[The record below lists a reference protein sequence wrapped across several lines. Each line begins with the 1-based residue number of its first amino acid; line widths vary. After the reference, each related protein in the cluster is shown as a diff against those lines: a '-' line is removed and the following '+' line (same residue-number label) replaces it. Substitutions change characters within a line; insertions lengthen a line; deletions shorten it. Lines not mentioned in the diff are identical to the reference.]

1 MVSPPL
7 SGVCHIVRGFRYGR
21 SRPDG
26 DVVARAI
33 RRRSGRRGVSG
44 EVRLGVCA
52 DVETNGVVASFGEG
66 MPMGYGESS
75 AQPMA
80 KAVSRVTRVSGMP
93 KRMKVADE

>member
-1 MVSPPL
+1 M
-7 SGVCHIVRGFRYGR
+7 RATA
-21 SRPDG
+21 
-26 DVVARAI
+26 ARALFDD
-33 RRRSGRRGVSG
+33 GRADGGVSG

-66 MPMGYGESS
+66 MPMGYSESS